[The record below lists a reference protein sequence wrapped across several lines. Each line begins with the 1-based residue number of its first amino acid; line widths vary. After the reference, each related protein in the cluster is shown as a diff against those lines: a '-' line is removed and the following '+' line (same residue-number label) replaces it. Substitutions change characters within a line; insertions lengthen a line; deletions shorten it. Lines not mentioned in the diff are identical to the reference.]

1 MRHSPAKICLREKEI
16 SDTTCDNCTPGCL
29 FFASQSSEEN
39 ILLVADLE
47 KLAEEM
53 ELKNK
58 VKPFV
63 MFIK

>member
-1 MRHSPAKICLREKEI
+1 MRRSPAKVCLRKKEI
-16 SDTTCDNCTPGCL
+16 SDTTCDNCTSGCL
-29 FFASQSSEEN
+29 FFTSQSSEEN
-39 ILLVADLE
+39 ILLAADLE

-53 ELKNK
+53 DLKNN

>member
-1 MRHSPAKICLREKEI
+1 V
-16 SDTTCDNCTPGCL
+16 PGCL
-29 FFASQSSEEN
+29 FFASQSSEEK